1 MFRSV
6 RATIAITIATLMG
19 VTTGCGLAPNAS
31 VSLGANR
38 IGQSQGAMA
47 GTYSTRRVV
56 VTYKSGGADRAK
68 GALSRMGLR
77 MVNDMPQL
85 GLSVLSLPASANRT
99 TVLAS
104 IAAQPDVAS
113 VEPDSRV
120 RLNYR
125 PQDPDLLVG
134 RLSGEY
140 DSFRSQLYRAWD
152 ITRGDRRLVV
162 AVVDTGVDLTHP
174 ELRDH
179 LVPGKNFVTQVETED
194 EEGNTQLVDLKDNGP
209 MDDNGHGTHVAG
221 IIAAGENQR
230 GMTGIAPMVSIM
242 PIKTLAYNESG
253 FSSDVANGVIWAVDH
268 GARVINM
275 SLGAYGGSKA
285 LEKAVAYAHSKGAV
299 VVAAMGNDRDDP
311 DRNHG
316 ESPSYPAALPG
327 VIAVGATDAADQA
340 AYFSNAGRWISV
352 SAPGDNIYSTTPTM
366 PVRGGHVSQDYDY
379 MSGTSMATPVV
390 SGVIALML
398 SLTPNLTPAQVK
410 SRLEQTADDVAVPG
424 FDTATGRGRVNPYRA
439 LGGSN

>member
-1 MFRSV
+1 MHRSV
-6 RATIAITIATLMG
+6 RALIAITIATLLG
-19 VTTGCGLAPNAS
+19 VTSGCGFAPNAS
-31 VSLGANR
+31 MSPGANR
-38 IGQSQGAMA
+38 LSQSQGALA
-47 GTYSTRRVV
+47 GSYSTRRVV

-68 GALSRMGLR
+68 SALSRMGMR
-77 MVNDMPQL
+77 MVNDLPQL
-85 GLSVLSLPASANRT
+85 GLSVLALPASANRT

-120 RLNYR
+120 RVNYR
-125 PQDPDLLVG
+125 PNDPDMLVG
-134 RLSGEY
+134 RLGGEY
-140 DSFRSQLYRAWD
+140 DAFRSQLYKAWD
-152 ITRGDRRLVV
+152 LTLGDPRMVV
-162 AVVDTGVDLTHP
+162 AVVDTGVDLDHP
-174 ELRDH
+174 ELRNR
-179 LVPGKNFVTQVETED
+179 LVPGKNFVTQVETESD
-194 EEGNTQLVDLKDNGP
+194 DGTTQLVDLKDNGP

-221 IIAAGENQR
+221 IIAAGENQS
-230 GMTGIAPMVSIM
+230 GMTGIAPGVRIM
-242 PIKTLAYNESG
+242 PVKTLAYNESG
-253 FSSDVANGVIWAVDH
+253 FSSDVANGVIWAADH

-285 LEKAVAYAHSKGAV
+285 LEKAVAYALSKGSI

-311 DRNHG
+311 DRGYG

-327 VIAVGATDAADQA
+327 VIAVGATDAADKS

-352 SAPGDNIYSTTPTM
+352 SAPGDSIYSTTPTK
-366 PVRGGHVSQDYDY
+366 PVKGHVSQDYDY

-398 SLTPNLTPAQVK
+398 SLTPNLSPAQIK
-410 SRLEQTADDVAVPG
+410 SRLEQTADDVSVPG
-424 FDTATGRGRVNPYRA
+424 FDTATGRGRVNPFKA